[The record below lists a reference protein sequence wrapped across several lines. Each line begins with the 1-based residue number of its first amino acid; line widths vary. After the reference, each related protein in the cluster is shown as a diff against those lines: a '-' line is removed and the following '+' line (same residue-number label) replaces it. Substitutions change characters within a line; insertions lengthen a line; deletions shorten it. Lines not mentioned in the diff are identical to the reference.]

1 MMRNTWALGGGLL
14 IVGSI
19 AVCGQAFAQP
29 FGLMFERDNDVA
41 SNELGFNTYATYAD
55 ILTANATSSTFS
67 NINVNAPFST
77 TGITWDGS
85 QFIVMFERD
94 NDVTSN
100 ELGFNTYATY
110 ADILT
115 ANATSS
121 TFSNINVNAPFSTT
135 GITWD
140 GSQFIVM
147 FERDNDVTSNEL
159 GFNTYA
165 TYADILTANATSSTF
180 SNINVNA
187 PFSTTGIT
195 WDGSQFI
202 VMFERDNDVTSN
214 ELGFNTYATY
224 ADILTA
230 NATSSTFSNINVN
243 APFSTTGI
251 YFVGDD
257 QGDQQVPGPTPIL
270 LMSPVLAGLVF
281 RRVRSQKGS
290 G

>member
-1 MMRNTWALGGGLL
+1 MRNTWALGGGLL

-41 SNELGFNTYATYAD
+41 
-55 ILTANATSSTFS
+55 
-67 NINVNAPFST
+67 
-77 TGITWDGS
+77 
-85 QFIVMFERD
+85 
-94 NDVTSN
+94 
-100 ELGFNTYATY
+100 
-110 ADILT
+110 
-115 ANATSS
+115 
-121 TFSNINVNAPFSTT
+121 
-135 GITWD
+135 
-140 GSQFIVM
+140 
-147 FERDNDVTSNEL
+147 
-159 GFNTYA
+159 
-165 TYADILTANATSSTF
+165 
-180 SNINVNA
+180 
-187 PFSTTGIT
+187 
-195 WDGSQFI
+195 
-202 VMFERDNDVTSN
+202 SN

>member
-1 MMRNTWALGGGLL
+1 MRNTWALGGGLL

-41 SNELGFNTYATYAD
+41 
-55 ILTANATSSTFS
+55 
-67 NINVNAPFST
+67 
-77 TGITWDGS
+77 
-85 QFIVMFERD
+85 
-94 NDVTSN
+94 
-100 ELGFNTYATY
+100 
-110 ADILT
+110 
-115 ANATSS
+115 
-121 TFSNINVNAPFSTT
+121 
-135 GITWD
+135 
-140 GSQFIVM
+140 
-147 FERDNDVTSNEL
+147 SNEL

>member
-1 MMRNTWALGGGLL
+1 MTRKTWALGAGLL
-14 IVGSI
+14 I

-29 FGLMFERDNDVA
+29 FGLMFERDNNVV
-41 SNELGFNTYATYAD
+41 SNELGFNTYDTYAD
-55 ILTANATSSTFS
+55 ILAANATSSVFS

-94 NDVTSN
+94 NNVVSN
-100 ELGFNTYATY
+100 ELGFNTYDTY
-110 ADILT
+110 ADILA

-121 TFSNINVNAPFSTT
+121 VFSNINVNAPFSTT

-147 FERDNDVTSNEL
+147 FERDNNVVSNEL
-159 GFNTYA
+159 GFNTYD
-165 TYADILTANATSSTF
+165 TYADILAANATSSVF

-202 VMFERDNDVTSN
+202 VMFERDNNVVSN
-214 ELGFNTYATY
+214 ELGFNTYDTY
-224 ADILTA
+224 ADILAA
-230 NATSSTFSNINVN
+230 NATSSVFSNINVN

-257 QGDQQVPGPTPIL
+257 QGDQQVPEPAPIL
-270 LMSPVLAGLVF
+270 LMSSVLAGLIF
-281 RRVRSQKGS
+281 RRVRSQKGF